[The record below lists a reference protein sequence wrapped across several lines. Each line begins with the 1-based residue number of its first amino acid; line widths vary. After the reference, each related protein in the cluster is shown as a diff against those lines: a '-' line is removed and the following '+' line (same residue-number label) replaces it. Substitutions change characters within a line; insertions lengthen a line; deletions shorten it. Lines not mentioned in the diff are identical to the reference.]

1 MEEMEDK
8 ENITE
13 YATPDVKI
21 NDLLQAHPDAFIALL
36 ECGMG
41 CVSCPSAAV
50 ETLAEACVVHGLDV
64 DDVCDYVNHKL
75 AESERKDSNE
85 QTSDV

>member
-1 MEEMEDK
+1 MEEK
-8 ENITE
+8 ENIKE
-13 YATPDVKI
+13 YATPEVKI

-50 ETLAEACVVHGLDV
+50 ETLAEACVVHGLDAL
-64 DDVCDYVNHKL
+64 DVCDYVNHKL
-75 AESERKDSNE
+75 AESEKEVPNE

>member
-1 MEEMEDK
+1 MEEK
-8 ENITE
+8 EIVQ
-13 YATPDVKI
+13 YATPDIGI

-41 CVSCPSAAV
+41 CVSCPSAAL

-64 DDVCDYVNHKL
+64 DDVCDYVNKSI
-75 AESERKDSNE
+75 AEKG
-85 QTSDV
+85 SDRA

>member
-1 MEEMEDK
+1 MEEK
-8 ENITE
+8 ENIKE
-13 YATPDVKI
+13 YAKPDVRI

-75 AESERKDSNE
+75 AESEKEAPNE
-85 QTSDV
+85 QASDV

>member
-1 MEEMEDK
+1 MEEAEQIK
-8 ENITE
+8 E
-13 YATPDVKI
+13 YATPDINI

-50 ETLAEACVVHGLDV
+50 ETLAEACAVHGLDV
-64 DDVCDYVNHKL
+64 DDVCDYVNHSL
-75 AESERKDSNE
+75 AEKEKNS
-85 QTSDV
+85 

>member
-1 MEEMEDK
+1 MEEK

-75 AESERKDSNE
+75 AESEGGTVMSE
-85 QTSDV
+85 T

>member
-1 MEEMEDK
+1 MEDTK
-8 ENITE
+8 EVKE

-64 DDVCDYVNHKL
+64 EDVCHYVNHSL
-75 AESERKDSNE
+75 AEKENN
-85 QTSDV
+85 QA